1 MEINTEMNKVFGHEM
16 AKLFAATIDEEELK
30 AQAQKA
36 WDDLNKSAWT
46 YGSRQKSEIQQY
58 IQEQILN
65 RLYNKIQEIL
75 EEPINE
81 EILEAKAHEMVEKA
95 RKAGEE
101 AIIKD
106 MAYHMTENMLSIYS
120 RNESIVQEVLARLNL
135 QKENNRLY

>member
-1 MEINTEMNKVFGHEM
+1 MEINTEMNKIFGQEM
-16 AKLFAATIDEEELK
+16 AKLFSATIDEKELK
-30 AQAQKA
+30 AQAQKV
-36 WDDLNKSAWT
+36 WDDLNKSEWT
-46 YGSRQKSEIQQY
+46 YGSRKKPEIQIY

-65 RLYNKIQEIL
+65 RLYDKIQEIL

-81 EILEAKAHEMVEKA
+81 EILEAKAREMVEKA

>member
-1 MEINTEMNKVFGHEM
+1 MEINTEMNKVFGQEM

-30 AQAQKA
+30 AQAQNA
-36 WDDLNKSAWT
+36 WDDLNKSSWT
-46 YGSRQKSEIQQY
+46 YGSRQKSDMQKY

-81 EILEAKAHEMVEKA
+81 EILEAKAREMVEKA

>member
-1 MEINTEMNKVFGHEM
+1 MEINAEMNKVFGQEM

-36 WDDLNKSAWT
+36 WDDLNKSEWT
-46 YGSRQKSEIQQY
+46 YSSRQKPEIQRY

-65 RLYNKIQEIL
+65 RLYDKIQKVL

-81 EILEAKAHEMVEKA
+81 EILEAKAREMVERA

-120 RNESIVQEVLARLNL
+120 RNESIVQEVLSRYIQQATPLW
-135 QKENNRLY
+135 KF